1 MKISK
6 YIWLLFIIGLYA
18 VNYFWL
24 KINLWNYTGIVLGI
38 LLTLVV
44 AINIVIKI
52 KNRKGKTDDNFIFS
66 EKTAEIIKAIDMS
79 TQYEASILSL
89 FCLMMG
95 MILFTIYNIFIA
107 PYTWFIKVFISL
119 NTIFG
124 AGLMGSML
132 VTNYQ
137 QFISY
142 KESKKM
148 LFDFSNKFGT
158 EILGPE
164 QLKPGKI
171 LIPLEQSQ
179 ETKSQLLPIVLPK
192 ILPKVIT
199 DSSPDK
205 LDSNISERRED

>member
-6 YIWLLFIIGLYA
+6 YIWLLFIIALYA

-38 LLTLVV
+38 LVTLVV
-44 AINIVIKI
+44 VINIVVKI

-79 TQYEASILSL
+79 TQYEASTLSF

-148 LFDFSNKFGT
+148 LFDFSNQFGT

-164 QLKPGKI
+164 QLKPGKT

-179 ETKSQLLPIVLPK
+179 ETKSQMLPK
-192 ILPKVIT
+192 VLPKVIT

-205 LDSNISERRED
+205 LDSKINERRED